1 VGNGESINIWEDNW
15 IVGQN
20 GYKVLTPHH
29 NQNNFTKVSELM
41 LAQPTKNWN
50 SSLINQLFLPFEST
64 LIQQTPLLVEDIA
77 DQLMWPHTKDGYYTV
92 KSGYNLLKLW
102 HDADSTGTTSN
113 AQGVIWKKLWNL
125 HTIPRHKALLWRI
138 IQNAIPVKSAL
149 SKGGIPCNT
158 LCPRCFSKEETVD
171 HTFMKCEHAAKI
183 WFGSKLS
190 INFNNTPASFID
202 WTSYAIT
209 TLKEEELIY
218 IAAIT
223 YGIWYARNQ
232 QVFEHREIPDIE
244 VINKAATNI
253 QDFVLATK
261 NANLNY
267 PNNNQHSANFRQ
279 HGSHRNQ
286 SKRWSRPEEGKIK
299 INGDVNL
306 TIAGKCGLGVT
317 CRDMDG
323 LIAAAAAWEVQGND
337 DPLLAE
343 AYALYHAVC
352 FAAECCFQEVIFE
365 SDNANIINIINSA
378 DRNPRS
384 DYGMASAPVC
394 LE

>member
-1 VGNGESINIWEDNW
+1 
-15 IVGQN
+15 
-20 GYKVLTPHH
+20 
-29 NQNNFTKVSELM
+29 
-41 LAQPTKNWN
+41 
-50 SSLINQLFLPFEST
+50 
-64 LIQQTPLLVEDIA
+64 
-77 DQLMWPHTKDGYYTV
+77 
-92 KSGYNLLKLW
+92 
-102 HDADSTGTTSN
+102 
-113 AQGVIWKKLWNL
+113 
-125 HTIPRHKALLWRI
+125 
-138 IQNAIPVKSAL
+138 
-149 SKGGIPCNT
+149 
-158 LCPRCFSKEETVD
+158 
-171 HTFMKCEHAAKI
+171 MKCEHAAKI

-202 WTSYAIT
+202 WISYAIT

-299 INGDVNL
+299 INGDANL
-306 TIAGKCGLGVT
+306 TIAGKWGLGVT

-323 LIAAAAAWEVQGND
+323 LIAAAAAWEV
-337 DPLLAE
+337 
-343 AYALYHAVC
+343 
-352 FAAECCFQEVIFE
+352 
-365 SDNANIINIINSA
+365 
-378 DRNPRS
+378 
-384 DYGMASAPVC
+384 
-394 LE
+394 